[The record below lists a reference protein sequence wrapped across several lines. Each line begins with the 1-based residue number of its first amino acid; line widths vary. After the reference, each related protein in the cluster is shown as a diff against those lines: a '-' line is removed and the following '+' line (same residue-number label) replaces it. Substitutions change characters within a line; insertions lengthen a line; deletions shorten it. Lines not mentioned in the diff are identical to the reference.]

1 MKKYIFIIVLIFVLY
16 KFTTFSNYIKLVRL
30 FDPFGIRKI
39 TNSEYIRKSSLM
51 DDKLRIKDVIK
62 HIPNLHYAK
71 VLGVY
76 KNTSEIN
83 FDVLPQK
90 FVIKVNHWSGDSII
104 VDKNKI
110 TNWSNFKN
118 KISKQFNNKLKRS
131 YNFGI
136 EYHYKY
142 IKPAL
147 FIEEHLNIP
156 KVEYLLHII
165 HGKVVF
171 IFVKNGG
178 RTYTEGNMYSRDWKE
193 LDFNYFFP
201 YHHKNTKFKFKK
213 PKSFDQLIKIA
224 ETMGKQM
231 DIKYARLDFYIID
244 NKIYFAEITLT
255 NNGLFFVSFNPN
267 SFDKLLLK
275 FYLTKKINYNEINKY
290 TLKN

>member
-1 MKKYIFIIVLIFVLY
+1 MKKYIFIIILIFVIY

-30 FDPFGIRKI
+30 FDPLGIRQI
-39 TNSEYIRKSSLM
+39 TNKEYIKKSSLM
-51 DDKLRIKDVIK
+51 ADKLRIKDVIK

-76 KNTSEIN
+76 KNTNEIN

-90 FVIKVNHWSGDSII
+90 FVIKVNHWSGDCIV
-104 VDKNKI
+104 VDKEKI
-110 TNWSNFKN
+110 TNWNKFNK
-118 KISKQFNNKLKRS
+118 KISKRFNNKLNQR
-131 YNFGI
+131 YNFGV

-142 IKPAL
+142 IKPQL

-178 RTYTEGNMYSRDWKE
+178 KTYTEGNMYSRDWKE
-193 LDFNYFFP
+193 LDLNYFFP
-201 YHHKNTKFKFKK
+201 YNKKNSRYNFKK
-213 PKSFDQLIKIA
+213 PKTFEQLIKIT
-224 ETMGKQM
+224 ETIGKQM
-231 DIKYARLDFYIID
+231 DIKYARIDFYIIED
-244 NKIYFAEITLT
+244 KIYFAEITLT
-255 NNGLFFVSFNPN
+255 NLGLFFTSLNPN
-267 SFDKLLLK
+267 SFDKMLLK

-290 TLKN
+290 LVKK